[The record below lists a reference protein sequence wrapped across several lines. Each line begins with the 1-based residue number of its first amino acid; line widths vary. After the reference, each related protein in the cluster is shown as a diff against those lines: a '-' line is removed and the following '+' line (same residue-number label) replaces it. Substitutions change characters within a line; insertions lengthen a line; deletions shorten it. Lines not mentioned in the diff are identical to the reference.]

1 MTQASD
7 IANLLPARKELALPH
22 GPSMCR
28 ALIREDAERLGRPD
42 VDLRQVEAYMR
53 LECGPIDRLSRTEFL
68 NEVIVAIH
76 CLDTA
81 GPQRANQLAARLG
94 LPS

>member
-1 MTQASD
+1 MRQTT
-7 IANLLPARKELALPH
+7 PATSVFR
-22 GPSMCR
+22 S
-28 ALIREDAERLGRPD
+28 LILEDAAKLGRAD
-42 VDLRQVEAYMR
+42 VDPRHVEAYMR
-53 LECGPIDRLSRTEFL
+53 LERGPLDQLSRTEFL

-81 GPQRANQLAARLG
+81 GPHAAHQWADSVG